1 MTSDPTVALPRPR
14 RSRRREGGAAKTA
27 TATRRGDCAAHE
39 LLIAA
44 APAAKRR
51 APAWSSSTEP
61 GSNANAGSA
70 TQRHAWPASRNG
82 LAATPAHG
90 RPPGTIASYLPATY
104 ATPAA

>member
-1 MTSDPTVALPRPR
+1 MERSALGVRNANGETK
-14 RSRRREGGAAKTA
+14 SASMVKFE
-27 TATRRGDCAAHE
+27 
-39 LLIAA
+39 AA

-90 RPPGTIASYLPATY
+90 RPRGTIASYLPATY